1 MSLYRVHF
9 TWNDRDL
16 TLRAS
21 TLDLTHPYFV
31 SITGIIFPE
40 GESLIIDP
48 SEDEVRRT
56 FGNADHLM
64 IPFQAVKLI
73 EEIKEPNRKKKPV
86 VREFKVIDHEEQD
99 TRPDE

>member
-16 TLRAS
+16 TLRA
-21 TLDLTHPYFV
+21 TGLDLTHPYFV
-31 SITGIIFPE
+31 SITGIKFPE

-73 EEIKEPNRKKKPV
+73 EEIKEPERQQKAV
-86 VREFKVIDHEEQD
+86 VREFKVIDQD
-99 TRPDE
+99 THPDQEE